1 MGLNRFMRA
10 MMVVFITAN
19 CITINPDIIF
29 AATDSE
35 DSSLNTDEWEEEKT
49 EEQPSE
55 VNTGPRYETAREV
68 SSRDIEELEKSN
80 KVKNTNKADLIAM
93 LKAKAEKGPNI
104 NNNNSEQSENVA
116 INEEA
121 SGSDRPAIQVERR
134 HPGLPS
140 DSAAEIKKRRKAIA
154 SSDSELESLT
164 YPDKPTKA
172 TKKKVA
178 KASVTDTS
186 ESDLDS
192 SMQSA
197 DESTPQPLKA
207 NQQPFFPKVF
217 KKIKDAG
224 KWVRDK
230 IDENPEVKKAIVDK
244 SAGLID
250 QLLTKK
256 KNEEVN
262 ASDFPPPPTDE
273 ELRLALPETPMLL
286 GFNAPATSEPS
297 SFEFPPPPTDEELRL
312 ALPET
317 PMLLGFNAPA
327 TSEPSSF
334 EFPPPPTD
342 EELRLALPETP
353 MLLGFNAPATSEPSS
368 FEFPPPPTEDELEI
382 MRETAPSLDSSFTSG
397 DLASLRSAINR
408 HSQNFSD
415 FPPMPTEEELN
426 GRGGIPTSEEFSS
439 LNSGDFTDDENSE
452 TTEEEIDRLADLR
465 DRGTGKHSR
474 NAGFLPLNPFTSSPV
489 PSLTPKV
496 PKISAPA
503 LITDIT
509 KKAPFKNPPQ
519 PLNVFNKKTT
529 TKTAPKKITPVN
541 TAPKLAAL
549 PITKAQETEL
559 GENKAPFIEKQA
571 ETNNRPIDMPSL
583 PVIQKEVTERN
594 KEEMKPQTEEKVVGE
609 SEPANNVNGK
619 KRSAGIEEGKL
630 IAKSAEDEK
639 AKEEPVNHTTLI
651 LAMLAIGVFSLGAV
665 IKIIQ
670 LRKNS

>member
-35 DSSLNTDEWEEEKT
+35 DSSLNTDEWEEEKM

-104 NNNNSEQSENVA
+104 NNNNSEQTENAA

-121 SGSDRPAIQVERR
+121 SGADRPAIQVERR

-164 YPDKPTKA
+164 YLYKPTKA
-172 TKKKVA
+172 NKKKVA
-178 KASVTDTS
+178 KELVADAS

-197 DESTPQPLKA
+197 DESSPQPLKA

-262 ASDFPPPPTDE
+262 ASDFPP
-273 ELRLALPETPMLL
+273 L
-286 GFNAPATSEPS
+286 
-297 SFEFPPPPTDEELRL
+297 PTDEELRL

-408 HSQNFSD
+408 HSENFSD
-415 FPPMPTEEELN
+415 FPPIPTEEELN
-426 GRGGIPTSEEFSS
+426 GRGGRPTSEEFSS

-452 TTEEEIDRLADLR
+452 TTEKEIDRLADLR
-465 DRGTGKHSR
+465 DRGIGKHSR

-489 PSLTPKV
+489 PSLSPKV
-496 PKISAPA
+496 SKISAPA
-503 LITDIT
+503 LINDIT

-529 TKTAPKKITPVN
+529 TKTASKKITPVN
-541 TAPKLAAL
+541 TSPKLAAL
-549 PITKAQETEL
+549 PITKAQETAL

-571 ETNNRPIDMPSL
+571 EPNNQPIDMPSL
-583 PVIQKEVTERN
+583 PVIQKEDTERN
-594 KEEMKPQTEEKVVGE
+594 KEEMKPQTEGKMVGE

-639 AKEEPVNHTTLI
+639 AKEEPANHTTLI
-651 LAMLAIGVFSLGAV
+651 LAMLAMGVFSLGAF

>member
-68 SSRDIEELEKSN
+68 SSRDIKELEKSN
-80 KVKNTNKADLIAM
+80 KVRNTNKADLIAM
-93 LKAKAEKGPNI
+93 LKEKAEKGPN
-104 NNNNSEQSENVA
+104 NNNNNGEQTGNVA

-121 SGSDRPAIQVERR
+121 SGVDRPTLQVERR

-164 YPDKPTKA
+164 YPDKPTKVN
-172 TKKKVA
+172 KKKVA
-178 KASVTDTS
+178 KESVADAS

-197 DESTPQPLKA
+197 DEPSPQPLKA

-256 KNEEVN
+256 KSEEVN

-334 EFPPPPTD
+334 EFPPPPT
-342 EELRLALPETP
+342 
-353 MLLGFNAPATSEPSS
+353 
-368 FEFPPPPTEDELEI
+368 EDELEI
-382 MRETAPSLDSSFTSG
+382 IRETASSLDSSFTRG
-397 DLASLRSAINR
+397 DLASLRNAINR

-415 FPPMPTEEELN
+415 FPPIPTEEELN
-426 GRGGIPTSEEFSS
+426 GRGGRPTSEEFSS

-474 NAGFLPLNPFTSSPV
+474 NAGFLPLNPFASSPV
-489 PSLTPKV
+489 PSLSPKV
-496 PKISAPA
+496 SKISAPA
-503 LITDIT
+503 LISDIT
-509 KKAPFKNPPQ
+509 KKTPFKNPSQ

-529 TKTAPKKITPVN
+529 TKTVTKKPTPVK
-541 TAPKLAAL
+541 TAPKLAEL
-549 PITKAQETEL
+549 PATKPQETVL
-559 GENKAPFIEKQA
+559 RENKTPFIEKQA
-571 ETNNRPIDMPSL
+571 ETNKQSINMPSL
-583 PVIQKEVTERN
+583 PVIQKEATESD
-594 KEEMKPQTEEKVVGE
+594 KEEMKPQTEEKMVEE
-609 SEPANNVNGK
+609 SESANNANGK
-619 KRSAGIEEGKL
+619 NRSAGIEEGKL

-639 AKEEPVNHTTLI
+639 AKEEPGNHTTLI
-651 LAMLAIGVFSLGAV
+651 LAMLAIGVFSLGAF

-670 LRKNS
+670 LRKNN

>member
-104 NNNNSEQSENVA
+104 NNNNSEQTENAA

-121 SGSDRPAIQVERR
+121 SGADRPAIQVERR

-164 YPDKPTKA
+164 YLDKPTKA
-172 TKKKVA
+172 NKKKVA

-244 SAGLID
+244 GAGLID

-262 ASDFPPPPTDE
+262 ASDFPAPPADE

-297 SFEFPPPPTDEELRL
+297 SFEFPAPPTD
-312 ALPET
+312 
-317 PMLLGFNAPA
+317 
-327 TSEPSSF
+327 
-334 EFPPPPTD
+334 D
-342 EELRLALPETP
+342 ELRLALPETP

-408 HSQNFSD
+408 HSENFSD
-415 FPPMPTEEELN
+415 FPPIPTEEELN
-426 GRGGIPTSEEFSS
+426 GRGGRPTSEEFSS

-489 PSLTPKV
+489 PSLSPKV
-496 PKISAPA
+496 SKKSAPA
-503 LITDIT
+503 LISDIT

-519 PLNVFNKKTT
+519 PLNVFNKKTA
-529 TKTAPKKITPVN
+529 TKTASKKITPVN
-541 TAPKLAAL
+541 TSPKLAAL
-549 PITKAQETEL
+549 PITKAQETAL

-571 ETNNRPIDMPSL
+571 EPNNQPIDMPSL

-594 KEEMKPQTEEKVVGE
+594 KEEMKPQTEEKMVGE

-639 AKEEPVNHTTLI
+639 AKEEPANHTTLI
-651 LAMLAIGVFSLGAV
+651 LAMLAMGVFSLGAF

>member
-297 SFEFPPPPTDEELRL
+297 SFEFPPPPT
-312 ALPET
+312 
-317 PMLLGFNAPA
+317 
-327 TSEPSSF
+327 
-334 EFPPPPTD
+334 
-342 EELRLALPETP
+342 
-353 MLLGFNAPATSEPSS
+353 
-368 FEFPPPPTEDELEI
+368 EDELEI

-489 PSLTPKV
+489 PSLSPKV
-496 PKISAPA
+496 SKISAPA
-503 LITDIT
+503 LITDVT

>member
-68 SSRDIEELEKSN
+68 SSRDIKELEKSN
-80 KVKNTNKADLIAM
+80 KVRNTNKADLIAM
-93 LKAKAEKGPNI
+93 LKEKAEKGPNI
-104 NNNNSEQSENVA
+104 NNNNSEQTENAA

-121 SGSDRPAIQVERR
+121 SGADRPAIQVERR

-164 YPDKPTKA
+164 YPDKPTKVN
-172 TKKKVA
+172 KKKVA
-178 KASVTDTS
+178 KESVVDAS

-207 NQQPFFPKVF
+207 NQKPFFPKVF

-262 ASDFPPPPTDE
+262 ASDFPP
-273 ELRLALPETPMLL
+273 L
-286 GFNAPATSEPS
+286 
-297 SFEFPPPPTDEELRL
+297 PTDEELRL

-382 MRETAPSLDSSFTSG
+382 IRETASSLDSSFTRG
-397 DLASLRSAINR
+397 DLASLRNAINR

-415 FPPMPTEEELN
+415 FPPIPTEEELN
-426 GRGGIPTSEEFSS
+426 GRGGRPTSEEFSS

-474 NAGFLPLNPFTSSPV
+474 NAGFLPLNPFISSPV

-503 LITDIT
+503 LISDIT
-509 KKAPFKNPPQ
+509 KKAPFKNPSQ

-529 TKTAPKKITPVN
+529 TKTVTKKPTPVK
-541 TAPKLAAL
+541 TAPKLAEL
-549 PITKAQETEL
+549 PATKPQETVL
-559 GENKAPFIEKQA
+559 RENKTPFIEKQA
-571 ETNNRPIDMPSL
+571 ETNKQSINMPSL
-583 PVIQKEVTERN
+583 PVIQKEATESD
-594 KEEMKPQTEEKVVGE
+594 KEEMKPQTEEKMVEE
-609 SEPANNVNGK
+609 SESANNANGK
-619 KRSAGIEEGKL
+619 NRSAGIEEGKL

-639 AKEEPVNHTTLI
+639 AKEEPGNHTTLI
-651 LAMLAIGVFSLGAV
+651 LAMLAIGVFSLGAF

-670 LRKNS
+670 LRKNN

>member
-104 NNNNSEQSENVA
+104 NNNNSEQTENAA
-116 INEEA
+116 ISEEA
-121 SGSDRPAIQVERR
+121 SGADRPAIQVERR

-164 YPDKPTKA
+164 YLDKPTKA
-172 TKKKVA
+172 NKKKVA

-244 SAGLID
+244 GAGLID

-262 ASDFPPPPTDE
+262 ASDFP
-273 ELRLALPETPMLL
+273 A
-286 GFNAPATSEPS
+286 
-297 SFEFPPPPTDEELRL
+297 
-312 ALPET
+312 
-317 PMLLGFNAPA
+317 
-327 TSEPSSF
+327 
-334 EFPPPPTD
+334 PPTD

-408 HSQNFSD
+408 HSENFSD
-415 FPPMPTEEELN
+415 FPPIPTEEELN
-426 GRGGIPTSEEFSS
+426 GRGGRPTSEEFSS

-489 PSLTPKV
+489 PSLSPKV
-496 PKISAPA
+496 SKISAPA
-503 LITDIT
+503 LISDIT
-509 KKAPFKNPPQ
+509 KKVPFENPPQ

-529 TKTAPKKITPVN
+529 TKTASKKITPVN
-541 TAPKLAAL
+541 TSPKLAAL
-549 PITKAQETEL
+549 PITKAQETAL
-559 GENKAPFIEKQA
+559 GENKAPFREKQA
-571 ETNNRPIDMPSL
+571 EPNNQPIDMPSL

-594 KEEMKPQTEEKVVGE
+594 KEEMKPPTEEKMVGE
-609 SEPANNVNGK
+609 SESANNVNGK

-639 AKEEPVNHTTLI
+639 AKEEPANHTTLI
-651 LAMLAIGVFSLGAV
+651 LAMLAMGVFSLGAF

>member
-68 SSRDIEELEKSN
+68 SSRDIKELEKSN
-80 KVKNTNKADLIAM
+80 KVRNTNKADLIAM
-93 LKAKAEKGPNI
+93 LKEKAEKGPN
-104 NNNNSEQSENVA
+104 NNNNNGEQTGNVA

-121 SGSDRPAIQVERR
+121 SGVDRPTLQVERR

-164 YPDKPTKA
+164 YPDKPTKVN
-172 TKKKVA
+172 KKKVA
-178 KASVTDTS
+178 KESVADAS

-197 DESTPQPLKA
+197 DESSPQPLKA

-256 KNEEVN
+256 KSEEVN

-334 EFPPPPTD
+334 EFPPPPT
-342 EELRLALPETP
+342 
-353 MLLGFNAPATSEPSS
+353 
-368 FEFPPPPTEDELEI
+368 EDELEI
-382 MRETAPSLDSSFTSG
+382 IRETASSLDSSFTRG
-397 DLASLRSAINR
+397 DLASLRNAINR

-415 FPPMPTEEELN
+415 FPPIPTEEELN
-426 GRGGIPTSEEFSS
+426 GGGDRPTSEGFSS
-439 LNSGDFTDDENSE
+439 MNSGDFTDDENIE

-474 NAGFLPLNPFTSSPV
+474 NAGFLPLNPFISSPV
-489 PSLTPKV
+489 PSLAPKV

-503 LITDIT
+503 LISDIT
-509 KKAPFKNPPQ
+509 KKAPFKNPSQ

-529 TKTAPKKITPVN
+529 TKTVTKKPTPVK
-541 TAPKLAAL
+541 TAPKLAEL
-549 PITKAQETEL
+549 PATKPQETVL
-559 GENKAPFIEKQA
+559 RENKTPFIEKQA
-571 ETNNRPIDMPSL
+571 ETNKQSINMPSL
-583 PVIQKEVTERN
+583 PVIQKEATESD
-594 KEEMKPQTEEKVVGE
+594 KEEMKPQTEEKMVEE
-609 SEPANNVNGK
+609 SESANNANGK
-619 KRSAGIEEGKL
+619 NRSAGIEEGKL

-639 AKEEPVNHTTLI
+639 AKEEPGNHTTLI
-651 LAMLAIGVFSLGAV
+651 LAMLAIGVFSLGAF

-670 LRKNS
+670 LRKNN

>member
-104 NNNNSEQSENVA
+104 NNNNSEQTENAA

-121 SGSDRPAIQVERR
+121 SGADRPAIQVERR

-164 YPDKPTKA
+164 YPDKPTKVN
-172 TKKKVA
+172 KKKVA
-178 KASVTDTS
+178 KESVADAS

-197 DESTPQPLKA
+197 DESSPQPLKA

-256 KNEEVN
+256 KSEEVN

-286 GFNAPATSEPS
+286 GFNAPT
-297 SFEFPPPPTDEELRL
+297 
-312 ALPET
+312 
-317 PMLLGFNAPA
+317 

-408 HSQNFSD
+408 HSENFSD
-415 FPPMPTEEELN
+415 FPPIPTEEELN
-426 GRGGIPTSEEFSS
+426 GRGGRPTSEEFSS

-474 NAGFLPLNPFTSSPV
+474 NAGFLPLNPFISSPV
-489 PSLTPKV
+489 HSLTPKV

-503 LITDIT
+503 LISDIT
-509 KKAPFKNPPQ
+509 KKTPFKNPSQ

-529 TKTAPKKITPVN
+529 TKTVTKKPTPVK
-541 TAPKLAAL
+541 TAPKLAEL
-549 PITKAQETEL
+549 PATKPQETVL
-559 GENKAPFIEKQA
+559 RENKTPFIEKQA
-571 ETNNRPIDMPSL
+571 ETNKQSINMPSL
-583 PVIQKEVTERN
+583 PVIQKEATESD
-594 KEEMKPQTEEKVVGE
+594 KEEMKPQTEEKMVEE
-609 SEPANNVNGK
+609 SESANNANGK
-619 KRSAGIEEGKL
+619 NRSAGIEEGKL

-639 AKEEPVNHTTLI
+639 AKEEPGNHTTLI
-651 LAMLAIGVFSLGAV
+651 LAMLAIGVFSLGAF

-670 LRKNS
+670 LRKNN

>member
-104 NNNNSEQSENVA
+104 NNNNSEQTENAA

-121 SGSDRPAIQVERR
+121 SGADRPAKQVERR
-134 HPGLPS
+134 HPGLSS

-172 TKKKVA
+172 NKRKVA
-178 KASVTDTS
+178 KESVVDAS

-207 NQQPFFPKVF
+207 NQKPFFPKVF
-217 KKIKDAG
+217 KKIKEAG

-256 KNEEVN
+256 KSEEVN

-286 GFNAPATSEPS
+286 GFNAP
-297 SFEFPPPPTDEELRL
+297 
-312 ALPET
+312 T
-317 PMLLGFNAPA
+317 P
-327 TSEPSSF
+327 
-334 EFPPPPTD
+334 
-342 EELRLALPETP
+342 
-353 MLLGFNAPATSEPSS
+353 SEPSS

-382 MRETAPSLDSSFTSG
+382 IRETASSLDSSFTRG
-397 DLASLRSAINR
+397 DLASLRNAINR

-415 FPPMPTEEELN
+415 FPPIPTEEELN
-426 GRGGIPTSEEFSS
+426 GGGDRPTSEGFSS
-439 LNSGDFTDDENSE
+439 MNSGDFTDDENSE

-474 NAGFLPLNPFTSSPV
+474 NAGFLPLNPFISSPV

-503 LITDIT
+503 LISDIT
-509 KKAPFKNPPQ
+509 KKAPFKNPLQ

-529 TKTAPKKITPVN
+529 TKTVTKKPTPVK
-541 TAPKLAAL
+541 TAPKLAEL
-549 PITKAQETEL
+549 PATKPQETVL
-559 GENKAPFIEKQA
+559 RENKTPFIEKQA
-571 ETNNRPIDMPSL
+571 ETNKQSINMPSL
-583 PVIQKEVTERN
+583 PVIQKEATESD
-594 KEEMKPQTEEKVVGE
+594 KEEMKPQTEEKMVEE
-609 SEPANNVNGK
+609 SESANNANGK
-619 KRSAGIEEGKL
+619 NRSAGIEEGKL

-639 AKEEPVNHTTLI
+639 AKEEPGNHTTLI
-651 LAMLAIGVFSLGAV
+651 LAMLAIGVFSLGV
-665 IKIIQ
+665 FIKIIQ
-670 LRKNS
+670 LRKNN

>member
-104 NNNNSEQSENVA
+104 NNNNSEQSDNVA

-197 DESTPQPLKA
+197 DESTPQLLKA

-297 SFEFPPPPTDEELRL
+297 SFEFPPPPT
-312 ALPET
+312 
-317 PMLLGFNAPA
+317 
-327 TSEPSSF
+327 
-334 EFPPPPTD
+334 
-342 EELRLALPETP
+342 
-353 MLLGFNAPATSEPSS
+353 
-368 FEFPPPPTEDELEI
+368 EDELEI

-415 FPPMPTEEELN
+415 FPLMPTEEELN

-489 PSLTPKV
+489 PSLSPKV
-496 PKISAPA
+496 SKISAPA

-549 PITKAQETEL
+549 PITKAQETAL

>member
-1 MGLNRFMRA
+1 MRA

-68 SSRDIEELEKSN
+68 SSRDIKELEKSN
-80 KVKNTNKADLIAM
+80 KVRNTNKADLIAM
-93 LKAKAEKGPNI
+93 LKEKAEKGPN
-104 NNNNSEQSENVA
+104 NNNNNGEQTGNVA

-121 SGSDRPAIQVERR
+121 SGVDRPALQVERR
-134 HPGLPS
+134 HPGLSS

-172 TKKKVA
+172 NKKKVA
-178 KASVTDTS
+178 KESVVDAS

-207 NQQPFFPKVF
+207 NQKPFFPKVF

-256 KNEEVN
+256 KSEEVN

-286 GFNAPATSEPS
+286 GFNAPT
-297 SFEFPPPPTDEELRL
+297 
-312 ALPET
+312 
-317 PMLLGFNAPA
+317 

-368 FEFPPPPTEDELEI
+368 FEFPPPPTEGELEI

-408 HSQNFSD
+408 HSENFSD
-415 FPPMPTEEELN
+415 FPPIPTEEELN
-426 GRGGIPTSEEFSS
+426 GRGGRPTSEGFSS
-439 LNSGDFTDDENSE
+439 MNSGDFTDDENSE

-474 NAGFLPLNPFTSSPV
+474 NAGFLPLNPFISSPV

-503 LITDIT
+503 LISDIT
-509 KKAPFKNPPQ
+509 KKAPFKNPSQ

-529 TKTAPKKITPVN
+529 TKTVTKKPTPVK
-541 TAPKLAAL
+541 TAPKLAEL
-549 PITKAQETEL
+549 PATKPQETVL
-559 GENKAPFIEKQA
+559 RENKTPFIEKQA
-571 ETNNRPIDMPSL
+571 ETNKQSINMPSL
-583 PVIQKEVTERN
+583 PVIQKEATESD
-594 KEEMKPQTEEKVVGE
+594 KEEMKPQTEEKMVEE
-609 SEPANNVNGK
+609 SESANNANGK
-619 KRSAGIEEGKL
+619 NRSAGIEEGKL

-639 AKEEPVNHTTLI
+639 AKEEPGNHTTLI
-651 LAMLAIGVFSLGAV
+651 LAMLAIGVFSLGAF

-670 LRKNS
+670 LRKNN

>member
-35 DSSLNTDEWEEEKT
+35 DSSLNTDEWEEEKM

-104 NNNNSEQSENVA
+104 NNNNSEQTENAA

-121 SGSDRPAIQVERR
+121 SGADRPAIQVERR

-164 YPDKPTKA
+164 YLDKPTKA
-172 TKKKVA
+172 NKKKVA
-178 KASVTDTS
+178 KELVADAS

-197 DESTPQPLKA
+197 DESSPQPLKA

-262 ASDFPPPPTDE
+262 ASDFPPLPTDE

-327 TSEPSSF
+327 TP
-334 EFPPPPTD
+334 
-342 EELRLALPETP
+342 
-353 MLLGFNAPATSEPSS
+353 EPSS

-382 MRETAPSLDSSFTSG
+382 MRGTAPSLDSSFTSG

-408 HSQNFSD
+408 HSENFSD
-415 FPPMPTEEELN
+415 FPPIPTEEELN
-426 GRGGIPTSEEFSS
+426 GRGGRPTSEEFSS

-489 PSLTPKV
+489 PSLSPKV
-496 PKISAPA
+496 SKISAPA
-503 LITDIT
+503 LISDIT

-529 TKTAPKKITPVN
+529 TKTASKKITPVN
-541 TAPKLAAL
+541 TSPKLAAL
-549 PITKAQETEL
+549 PIMKAQETAL

-571 ETNNRPIDMPSL
+571 EPNNQPIDMPSL

-594 KEEMKPQTEEKVVGE
+594 KEEMKPQTEEKMVGE

-639 AKEEPVNHTTLI
+639 AKEEPANHTTLI
-651 LAMLAIGVFSLGAV
+651 LAMLAMGVFSLGAF

>member
-1 MGLNRFMRA
+1 MRA

-297 SFEFPPPPTDEELRL
+297 SFEFPPPPT
-312 ALPET
+312 
-317 PMLLGFNAPA
+317 
-327 TSEPSSF
+327 
-334 EFPPPPTD
+334 
-342 EELRLALPETP
+342 
-353 MLLGFNAPATSEPSS
+353 
-368 FEFPPPPTEDELEI
+368 EDELEI

-415 FPPMPTEEELN
+415 FLPMPTEEELN

>member
-1 MGLNRFMRA
+1 MRA

-29 AATDSE
+29 AMTDSE

-93 LKAKAEKGPNI
+93 LQAKAEKGPNI
-104 NNNNSEQSENVA
+104 NNNNSEQTENAA

-121 SGSDRPAIQVERR
+121 SGADRPAIQVERR

-172 TKKKVA
+172 NKKKVA
-178 KASVTDTS
+178 KESVADAS

-197 DESTPQPLKA
+197 DESSPQPLKA

-262 ASDFPPPPTDE
+262 ASDFPPPPTD
-273 ELRLALPETPMLL
+273 
-286 GFNAPATSEPS
+286 G
-297 SFEFPPPPTDEELRL
+297 
-312 ALPET
+312 
-317 PMLLGFNAPA
+317 
-327 TSEPSSF
+327 
-334 EFPPPPTD
+334 
-342 EELRLALPETP
+342 ELRLALPETP

-408 HSQNFSD
+408 HSENFSD
-415 FPPMPTEEELN
+415 FPPIPTEEELN
-426 GRGGIPTSEEFSS
+426 GRGGRPTSEEFSS

-489 PSLTPKV
+489 PSLSPRVSK
-496 PKISAPA
+496 KSAPA
-503 LITDIT
+503 LISDTT

-529 TKTAPKKITPVN
+529 TKTAPQKITPVN

-549 PITKAQETEL
+549 PITKAQETAL

-571 ETNNRPIDMPSL
+571 ETNNRPIDMPDL

-594 KEEMKPQTEEKVVGE
+594 KEEMKPQTEGKMVGE
-609 SEPANNVNGK
+609 SEPANNVNEK

-639 AKEEPVNHTTLI
+639 AKEEPANHTTLI
-651 LAMLAIGVFSLGAV
+651 LAMLAMGVFSLGAF

>member
-68 SSRDIEELEKSN
+68 SSRDIKELEKSN
-80 KVKNTNKADLIAM
+80 KVRNTNKADLIAM
-93 LKAKAEKGPNI
+93 LKEKAEKGPNI
-104 NNNNSEQSENVA
+104 NNNNSEQTENAA

-121 SGSDRPAIQVERR
+121 SGADRPAIQVERR

-164 YPDKPTKA
+164 YPDKPTKVN
-172 TKKKVA
+172 KKKVA
-178 KASVTDTS
+178 KESVADAS

-207 NQQPFFPKVF
+207 NQKPFFPKVF

-256 KNEEVN
+256 KSEEVN
-262 ASDFPPPPTDE
+262 ASD
-273 ELRLALPETPMLL
+273 
-286 GFNAPATSEPS
+286 
-297 SFEFPPPPTDEELRL
+297 
-312 ALPET
+312 
-317 PMLLGFNAPA
+317 
-327 TSEPSSF
+327 
-334 EFPPPPTD
+334 FPPPPTD

-408 HSQNFSD
+408 HSENFSD
-415 FPPMPTEEELN
+415 FPPIPTEEELN
-426 GRGGIPTSEEFSS
+426 GRGGRPTSEEFSS

-474 NAGFLPLNPFTSSPV
+474 NAGFLPLNPFASSPV
-489 PSLTPKV
+489 PSLSPKV
-496 PKISAPA
+496 SKISAPA
-503 LITDIT
+503 LISDIT
-509 KKAPFKNPPQ
+509 KKTPFKNPSQ

-529 TKTAPKKITPVN
+529 TKTVTKKPTPVK
-541 TAPKLAAL
+541 TAPKLAEL
-549 PITKAQETEL
+549 PATKPQETVL
-559 GENKAPFIEKQA
+559 RENKTPFIEKQA
-571 ETNNRPIDMPSL
+571 ETNKQSINMPSL
-583 PVIQKEVTERN
+583 PVIQKEATESD
-594 KEEMKPQTEEKVVGE
+594 KEEMKPQTEEKMVEE
-609 SEPANNVNGK
+609 SESANNANGK
-619 KRSAGIEEGKL
+619 NRSAGIEEGKL

-639 AKEEPVNHTTLI
+639 AKEEPGNHTTLI
-651 LAMLAIGVFSLGAV
+651 LAMLAIGVFSLGAF

-670 LRKNS
+670 LRKNN

>member
-1 MGLNRFMRA
+1 MRA

-29 AATDSE
+29 ATTDNE

-104 NNNNSEQSENVA
+104 NNNNSEQTENAA

-121 SGSDRPAIQVERR
+121 SGADRPAIQVERR
-134 HPGLPS
+134 HPGLSS

-164 YPDKPTKA
+164 YLDKPTKA
-172 TKKKVA
+172 NKKKVA
-178 KASVTDTS
+178 KESVADASG
-186 ESDLDS
+186 SDLDS

-197 DESTPQPLKA
+197 DESSPQPLKA

-244 SAGLID
+244 GAGLID

-262 ASDFPPPPTDE
+262 ASDFP
-273 ELRLALPETPMLL
+273 A
-286 GFNAPATSEPS
+286 
-297 SFEFPPPPTDEELRL
+297 
-312 ALPET
+312 
-317 PMLLGFNAPA
+317 
-327 TSEPSSF
+327 
-334 EFPPPPTD
+334 PPTD

-408 HSQNFSD
+408 HSENFSD
-415 FPPMPTEEELN
+415 FPPIPTEEELN
-426 GRGGIPTSEEFSS
+426 GRGGRPTSEEFSS

-489 PSLTPKV
+489 PSLSPKV
-496 PKISAPA
+496 SKKSAPA
-503 LITDIT
+503 LISDIT

-519 PLNVFNKKTT
+519 PLNVFNKKTA
-529 TKTAPKKITPVN
+529 TKTASKKITPVN
-541 TAPKLAAL
+541 TSPKLAAL
-549 PITKAQETEL
+549 PITKAQETAL
-559 GENKAPFIEKQA
+559 GENKAPFREKQA
-571 ETNNRPIDMPSL
+571 EPNNQPIDMPSL

-594 KEEMKPQTEEKVVGE
+594 KEEMKPQTEEKMVGE

-639 AKEEPVNHTTLI
+639 AKEEPANHTTLI
-651 LAMLAIGVFSLGAV
+651 LAMLAMGVFSLGAF

>member
-104 NNNNSEQSENVA
+104 NNNNSEQTENVA

-121 SGSDRPAIQVERR
+121 SGADRPAIQVERR

-164 YPDKPTKA
+164 YLDKPTKA
-172 TKKKVA
+172 NKKKVA
-178 KASVTDTS
+178 KESVADAS

-197 DESTPQPLKA
+197 DESSPQPLKA

-224 KWVRDK
+224 RWVRDK

-286 GFNAPATSEPS
+286 GFNAPATSGPS

-327 TSEPSSF
+327 TS
-334 EFPPPPTD
+334 
-342 EELRLALPETP
+342 
-353 MLLGFNAPATSEPSS
+353 GPSS

-408 HSQNFSD
+408 HSENFSD
-415 FPPMPTEEELN
+415 FPPIPTEEELN
-426 GRGGIPTSEEFSS
+426 GRGGRSTSEEFSS

-489 PSLTPKV
+489 PSLSPKIS
-496 PKISAPA
+496 KISAPA
-503 LITDIT
+503 LISDIT

-529 TKTAPKKITPVN
+529 TKTASKKITPVN
-541 TAPKLAAL
+541 TSPKLAAL
-549 PITKAQETEL
+549 PITKAQETAL
-559 GENKAPFIEKQA
+559 GENKAPFREKRA
-571 ETNNRPIDMPSL
+571 EPNNQPIDMPSL
-583 PVIQKEVTERN
+583 PVIQKEVTEKN
-594 KEEMKPQTEEKVVGE
+594 KEEMKPQTEEKMVGE

-639 AKEEPVNHTTLI
+639 AKEEPANHTTLI
-651 LAMLAIGVFSLGAV
+651 LAMLAMGVFSLGAF

>member
-68 SSRDIEELEKSN
+68 SSRDIKELEKSN
-80 KVKNTNKADLIAM
+80 KVRNTNKADLIAM
-93 LKAKAEKGPNI
+93 LKEKAEKGPN
-104 NNNNSEQSENVA
+104 NNNNNGEQTGNVA

-121 SGSDRPAIQVERR
+121 SGVDRPTLQVERR

-140 DSAAEIKKRRKAIA
+140 DSAAEIKKRRKVIA

-164 YPDKPTKA
+164 YLDKPTKA
-172 TKKKVA
+172 NKKKVA
-178 KASVTDTS
+178 KESVADAS

-197 DESTPQPLKA
+197 DESSPQPLKA

-256 KNEEVN
+256 KSEEVN

-286 GFNAPATSEPS
+286 GFNAPT
-297 SFEFPPPPTDEELRL
+297 
-312 ALPET
+312 
-317 PMLLGFNAPA
+317 

-408 HSQNFSD
+408 HSENFSD
-415 FPPMPTEEELN
+415 FPPIPTEEELN
-426 GRGGIPTSEEFSS
+426 GRGGRPTSEEFSS

-489 PSLTPKV
+489 PSLSPKV
-496 PKISAPA
+496 SKISAPA
-503 LITDIT
+503 LISDIT
-509 KKAPFKNPPQ
+509 KKAPFKNPSQ

-529 TKTAPKKITPVN
+529 TKTVTKKPTPVK
-541 TAPKLAAL
+541 TAPKLAEL
-549 PITKAQETEL
+549 PATKPQETVL
-559 GENKAPFIEKQA
+559 RENKTPFIEKQA
-571 ETNNRPIDMPSL
+571 ETNKQSINMPSL
-583 PVIQKEVTERN
+583 PVIQKEATESD
-594 KEEMKPQTEEKVVGE
+594 KEEMKPQTEEKMVEE
-609 SEPANNVNGK
+609 SESANNANGK
-619 KRSAGIEEGKL
+619 NRSAGIEEGKL

-639 AKEEPVNHTTLI
+639 AKEEPGNHTTLI
-651 LAMLAIGVFSLGAV
+651 LAMLAIGVFSLGAF

-670 LRKNS
+670 LRKNN

>member
-1 MGLNRFMRA
+1 MRA

-29 AATDSE
+29 AMTDSE

-93 LKAKAEKGPNI
+93 LQAKAEKGPNI
-104 NNNNSEQSENVA
+104 NNNNSEQTENAA

-121 SGSDRPAIQVERR
+121 SGADRPAIQVERR

-164 YPDKPTKA
+164 YLDKPTKA
-172 TKKKVA
+172 NKKKVA
-178 KASVTDTS
+178 KEPVADAS

-197 DESTPQPLKA
+197 DESSPQPLKA

-256 KNEEVN
+256 KKEEVN

-286 GFNAPATSEPS
+286 GFNAPATSE
-297 SFEFPPPPTDEELRL
+297 L
-312 ALPET
+312 
-317 PMLLGFNAPA
+317 
-327 TSEPSSF
+327 
-334 EFPPPPTD
+334 
-342 EELRLALPETP
+342 
-353 MLLGFNAPATSEPSS
+353 SS

-408 HSQNFSD
+408 HSENFSD
-415 FPPMPTEEELN
+415 FPPIPTEEELN
-426 GRGGIPTSEEFSS
+426 GRGGRPTSEEFSS

-489 PSLTPKV
+489 PSLSPKV
-496 PKISAPA
+496 SKKSAPA
-503 LITDIT
+503 LISDTT

-529 TKTAPKKITPVN
+529 TKTAPQKITPVN

-549 PITKAQETEL
+549 PITKAQETAL

-571 ETNNRPIDMPSL
+571 ETNNRPIDMPNL

-594 KEEMKPQTEEKVVGE
+594 KEEMKPQTEGKMVGE

-619 KRSAGIEEGKL
+619 KRSAGIKEGKL

-639 AKEEPVNHTTLI
+639 AKEEPANHTTLI
-651 LAMLAIGVFSLGAV
+651 LAMLAMGVFSLGAF

>member
-68 SSRDIEELEKSN
+68 SSRDIKELEKSN
-80 KVKNTNKADLIAM
+80 KVRNTNKADLIAM
-93 LKAKAEKGPNI
+93 LKEKAEKGPN
-104 NNNNSEQSENVA
+104 NNNNNGEQTGNVA

-121 SGSDRPAIQVERR
+121 SGVDRPTLQVERR

-164 YPDKPTKA
+164 YLDKPTKA
-172 TKKKVA
+172 NKKKVA
-178 KASVTDTS
+178 KESVADAS

-197 DESTPQPLKA
+197 DESSPQPLKA

-262 ASDFPPPPTDE
+262 ASDFPPLPTDE

-286 GFNAPATSEPS
+286 GFNAPT
-297 SFEFPPPPTDEELRL
+297 
-312 ALPET
+312 
-317 PMLLGFNAPA
+317 

-408 HSQNFSD
+408 HSENFSD
-415 FPPMPTEEELN
+415 FPPIPTEEELN
-426 GRGGIPTSEEFSS
+426 GRGGRPTSEEFSS

-474 NAGFLPLNPFTSSPV
+474 NAGFLPLNPFISSPV

-503 LITDIT
+503 LISDIT
-509 KKAPFKNPPQ
+509 KKTPFKNPSQ

-529 TKTAPKKITPVN
+529 TKTVTKKPTPVK
-541 TAPKLAAL
+541 TAPKLAEL
-549 PITKAQETEL
+549 PATKPQETVL
-559 GENKAPFIEKQA
+559 RENKTPFIEKQA
-571 ETNNRPIDMPSL
+571 ETNKQSINMPSL
-583 PVIQKEVTERN
+583 PVIQKEATESD
-594 KEEMKPQTEEKVVGE
+594 KEEMKPQTEEKMVEE
-609 SEPANNVNGK
+609 SESANNANGK
-619 KRSAGIEEGKL
+619 NRSAGIEEGKL

-639 AKEEPVNHTTLI
+639 AKEEPGNHTTLI
-651 LAMLAIGVFSLGAV
+651 LAMLAIGVFSLGAF

-670 LRKNS
+670 LRKNN

>member
-68 SSRDIEELEKSN
+68 SSRDIKELEKSN
-80 KVKNTNKADLIAM
+80 KVRNTNKADLIAM
-93 LKAKAEKGPNI
+93 LKEKAEKGPN
-104 NNNNSEQSENVA
+104 NNNNNGEQTGNVA

-121 SGSDRPAIQVERR
+121 SGVDRPTLQVERR
-134 HPGLPS
+134 HPGLSS

-172 TKKKVA
+172 NKRKVA
-178 KASVTDTS
+178 KESVVDAS

-207 NQQPFFPKVF
+207 NQKPFFPKVF

-256 KNEEVN
+256 KSEEVN
-262 ASDFPPPPTDE
+262 ASD
-273 ELRLALPETPMLL
+273 
-286 GFNAPATSEPS
+286 
-297 SFEFPPPPTDEELRL
+297 
-312 ALPET
+312 
-317 PMLLGFNAPA
+317 
-327 TSEPSSF
+327 
-334 EFPPPPTD
+334 FPPPPTD

-408 HSQNFSD
+408 HSENFSD
-415 FPPMPTEEELN
+415 FPPIPTEEELN
-426 GRGGIPTSEEFSS
+426 GRGGRPTSEEFSS

-489 PSLTPKV
+489 PSLSPKV
-496 PKISAPA
+496 SKISAPA
-503 LITDIT
+503 LISDIT
-509 KKAPFKNPPQ
+509 KKTPFKNPSQ

-529 TKTAPKKITPVN
+529 TKTVTKKPTPVK
-541 TAPKLAAL
+541 TAPKPAEL
-549 PITKAQETEL
+549 PATKPQETVL
-559 GENKAPFIEKQA
+559 RENKTPFIEKQA
-571 ETNNRPIDMPSL
+571 ETNKQSINMPSL
-583 PVIQKEVTERN
+583 PVIQKEATESD
-594 KEEMKPQTEEKVVGE
+594 KEEMKPQTEEKMVEE
-609 SEPANNVNGK
+609 SESANNANGK
-619 KRSAGIEEGKL
+619 NRSAGIEEGKL

-639 AKEEPVNHTTLI
+639 AKEEPGNHTTLI
-651 LAMLAIGVFSLGAV
+651 LAMLAIGVFSLGAF

-670 LRKNS
+670 LRKNN

>member
-334 EFPPPPTD
+334 EFPPPPT
-342 EELRLALPETP
+342 
-353 MLLGFNAPATSEPSS
+353 
-368 FEFPPPPTEDELEI
+368 EDELEI

-415 FPPMPTEEELN
+415 FPPIPTEEELN

-489 PSLTPKV
+489 PSLTPKG

-549 PITKAQETEL
+549 PITKAQETAL

>member
-104 NNNNSEQSENVA
+104 NNNNSEQTENVA

-121 SGSDRPAIQVERR
+121 SGADRPAIQVERR

-164 YPDKPTKA
+164 YLDKPTKA
-172 TKKKVA
+172 NKKKVA
-178 KASVTDTS
+178 KELVADAS

-197 DESTPQPLKA
+197 DESSPQPLKA

-256 KNEEVN
+256 KKEEVN
-262 ASDFPPPPTDE
+262 ASD
-273 ELRLALPETPMLL
+273 
-286 GFNAPATSEPS
+286 
-297 SFEFPPPPTDEELRL
+297 FPPPPTDEELRL

-408 HSQNFSD
+408 HSENFSD
-415 FPPMPTEEELN
+415 FPPIPTEEELN
-426 GRGGIPTSEEFSS
+426 GRGGRPTSEEFSS

-489 PSLTPKV
+489 PSLSPKV
-496 PKISAPA
+496 SKKSAPA
-503 LITDIT
+503 LISDIT

-519 PLNVFNKKTT
+519 PLNVFNKKTA
-529 TKTAPKKITPVN
+529 TKTASKKITPVN

-549 PITKAQETEL
+549 PITKAQETAL

-571 ETNNRPIDMPSL
+571 EPNNQPIDMPSL
-583 PVIQKEVTERN
+583 PVIQKEDTERN
-594 KEEMKPQTEEKVVGE
+594 KEEMKPQTEGKMVGE

-639 AKEEPVNHTTLI
+639 AKEEPANHTTLI
-651 LAMLAIGVFSLGAV
+651 LAMLAMGVFSLGAF

>member
-68 SSRDIEELEKSN
+68 SSRDIKELEKSN
-80 KVKNTNKADLIAM
+80 KVRNTNKADLIAM
-93 LKAKAEKGPNI
+93 LKEKAEKGPNI
-104 NNNNSEQSENVA
+104 NNNNSEQTENAA

-121 SGSDRPAIQVERR
+121 SGADRPAIQVERR

-164 YPDKPTKA
+164 YPDKPTKVN
-172 TKKKVA
+172 KKKVA
-178 KASVTDTS
+178 KESVADAS

-197 DESTPQPLKA
+197 DESSPQPLKA

-244 SAGLID
+244 GAGLID

-256 KNEEVN
+256 KSEEVN

-334 EFPPPPTD
+334 EFPPPPT
-342 EELRLALPETP
+342 
-353 MLLGFNAPATSEPSS
+353 
-368 FEFPPPPTEDELEI
+368 EDELEI
-382 MRETAPSLDSSFTSG
+382 IRETASSLDSSFTRG
-397 DLASLRSAINR
+397 DLASLRNAINR

-415 FPPMPTEEELN
+415 FPPIPTEEELN
-426 GRGGIPTSEEFSS
+426 GRGGRPTSEEFSS

-474 NAGFLPLNPFTSSPV
+474 NAGFLPLNPFASSPV
-489 PSLTPKV
+489 PSLSPKV
-496 PKISAPA
+496 SKISAPA
-503 LITDIT
+503 LISDIT
-509 KKAPFKNPPQ
+509 KKTPFKNPSQ

-529 TKTAPKKITPVN
+529 TKTVTKKPTPVK
-541 TAPKLAAL
+541 TAPKLAEL
-549 PITKAQETEL
+549 PATKPQETVL
-559 GENKAPFIEKQA
+559 RENKTPFIEKQA
-571 ETNNRPIDMPSL
+571 ETNKQSINMPSL
-583 PVIQKEVTERN
+583 PVIQKEATESD
-594 KEEMKPQTEEKVVGE
+594 KEEMKPQTEEKMVEE
-609 SEPANNVNGK
+609 SESANNANGK
-619 KRSAGIEEGKL
+619 NRSAGIEEGKL

-639 AKEEPVNHTTLI
+639 AKEEPGNHTTLI
-651 LAMLAIGVFSLGAV
+651 LAMLAIGVFSLGAF

-670 LRKNS
+670 LRKNN

>member
-49 EEQPSE
+49 EEQTSE

-104 NNNNSEQSENVA
+104 NNNNSEQTENAA

-121 SGSDRPAIQVERR
+121 SGADRPAVQVERR

-164 YPDKPTKA
+164 YLDKPTKA
-172 TKKKVA
+172 NKKKVA
-178 KASVTDTS
+178 KESVADAS

-197 DESTPQPLKA
+197 DESSPQPLKA

-297 SFEFPPPPTDEELRL
+297 SFEFPPPPT
-312 ALPET
+312 
-317 PMLLGFNAPA
+317 
-327 TSEPSSF
+327 
-334 EFPPPPTD
+334 
-342 EELRLALPETP
+342 
-353 MLLGFNAPATSEPSS
+353 
-368 FEFPPPPTEDELEI
+368 EDELEI
-382 MRETAPSLDSSFTSG
+382 MRETAHSLDSSFTSG

-408 HSQNFSD
+408 HSENFSD
-415 FPPMPTEEELN
+415 FPPIPTEEELN
-426 GRGGIPTSEEFSS
+426 GRGGRPTSEEFSS

-474 NAGFLPLNPFTSSPV
+474 NAGFLPLNPFTSSLV
-489 PSLTPKV
+489 PSLSPKV
-496 PKISAPA
+496 SKISAPA
-503 LITDIT
+503 LISDIT

-519 PLNVFNKKTT
+519 PLNVFNKKTA
-529 TKTAPKKITPVN
+529 TKTASKKINLVN
-541 TAPKLAAL
+541 TSPKLAAL
-549 PITKAQETEL
+549 PITKTQETAL
-559 GENKAPFIEKQA
+559 GENKAPFREKQA
-571 ETNNRPIDMPSL
+571 EPNNQPIDMPSL

-594 KEEMKPQTEEKVVGE
+594 KEEMKPQTEEKMVGE

-639 AKEEPVNHTTLI
+639 AKEESANHTTLI
-651 LAMLAIGVFSLGAV
+651 LAMLAMGVFSLGAF

>member
-68 SSRDIEELEKSN
+68 SSRDIKELEKSN
-80 KVKNTNKADLIAM
+80 KVRNTNKADLIAM

-104 NNNNSEQSENVA
+104 NNNNSEQTENAA

-121 SGSDRPAIQVERR
+121 SGADRPAIQVERR

-164 YPDKPTKA
+164 YPDKPTKVN
-172 TKKKVA
+172 KKKVA
-178 KASVTDTS
+178 KESVADAS

-197 DESTPQPLKA
+197 DESSPQPLKA

-256 KNEEVN
+256 KSEEVN

-286 GFNAPATSEPS
+286 GFNAPT
-297 SFEFPPPPTDEELRL
+297 
-312 ALPET
+312 
-317 PMLLGFNAPA
+317 

-408 HSQNFSD
+408 HSENFSD
-415 FPPMPTEEELN
+415 FPPIPTEEELN
-426 GRGGIPTSEEFSS
+426 GRGGRPTSEEFSS

-489 PSLTPKV
+489 PSLSPKV
-496 PKISAPA
+496 SKISAPA
-503 LITDIT
+503 LISDIT
-509 KKAPFKNPPQ
+509 KKTPFKNPSQ

-529 TKTAPKKITPVN
+529 TKTVTKKPTPVK
-541 TAPKLAAL
+541 TAPKLAEL
-549 PITKAQETEL
+549 PATKPQETVL
-559 GENKAPFIEKQA
+559 RENKTPFIEKQA
-571 ETNNRPIDMPSL
+571 ETNKQSINMPSL
-583 PVIQKEVTERN
+583 PVIQKEATESD
-594 KEEMKPQTEEKVVGE
+594 KEEMKPQTEEKMVEE
-609 SEPANNVNGK
+609 SESANNANGK
-619 KRSAGIEEGKL
+619 NRSAGIEEGKL
-630 IAKSAEDEK
+630 ITKSAEDEK
-639 AKEEPVNHTTLI
+639 AKEEPGNHTTLI
-651 LAMLAIGVFSLGAV
+651 LAMLAIGVFSLGAF

-670 LRKNS
+670 LRKNN

>member
-1 MGLNRFMRA
+1 MRA

-297 SFEFPPPPTDEELRL
+297 SFEFPPPPT
-312 ALPET
+312 
-317 PMLLGFNAPA
+317 
-327 TSEPSSF
+327 
-334 EFPPPPTD
+334 
-342 EELRLALPETP
+342 
-353 MLLGFNAPATSEPSS
+353 
-368 FEFPPPPTEDELEI
+368 EDELEI

-489 PSLTPKV
+489 PSLSPKV
-496 PKISAPA
+496 SKISAPA

-549 PITKAQETEL
+549 PITKAQETAL

-594 KEEMKPQTEEKVVGE
+594 KEEMKSQTEEKVVGE

-665 IKIIQ
+665 IQIIQ

>member
-29 AATDSE
+29 AMTDSE

-93 LKAKAEKGPNI
+93 LQAKAEKGPNI
-104 NNNNSEQSENVA
+104 NNNNSEQTENVA
-116 INEEA
+116 VNEEV
-121 SGSDRPAIQVERR
+121 SGAERPAIQVERR

-164 YPDKPTKA
+164 YLDKPTKA
-172 TKKKVA
+172 NKKKVA
-178 KASVTDTS
+178 KESVADAS

-197 DESTPQPLKA
+197 DESSPQPLKA

-250 QLLTKK
+250 QILTKK
-256 KNEEVN
+256 KKEEVN

-286 GFNAPATSEPS
+286 GFNAPDTSEPS
-297 SFEFPPPPTDEELRL
+297 SFEFPPPPTDGELRL

-317 PMLLGFNAPA
+317 PMLLGFNAPV
-327 TSEPSSF
+327 
-334 EFPPPPTD
+334 
-342 EELRLALPETP
+342 
-353 MLLGFNAPATSEPSS
+353 TSEPSS
-368 FEFPPPPTEDELEI
+368 FEFPPPPTEDELGI
-382 MRETAPSLDSSFTSG
+382 MRGTAPSLDSSFTSG

-408 HSQNFSD
+408 HSENFSD
-415 FPPMPTEEELN
+415 FPPIPTEEELN
-426 GRGGIPTSEEFSS
+426 GRGGRPTSEEFSS

-489 PSLTPKV
+489 PSLSPKV
-496 PKISAPA
+496 SKKSAPA
-503 LITDIT
+503 LISDTT

-529 TKTAPKKITPVN
+529 TKTAPQKITPVN

-549 PITKAQETEL
+549 PITKAQETAL

-571 ETNNRPIDMPSL
+571 ETNNRPIDMPNL

-594 KEEMKPQTEEKVVGE
+594 KEEMKPQTEGKMVGE

-639 AKEEPVNHTTLI
+639 AKEEPANHTTLI
-651 LAMLAIGVFSLGAV
+651 LAMLAMGVFSLGAF

>member
-35 DSSLNTDEWEEEKT
+35 DPSLNTDEWEEEKT

-80 KVKNTNKADLIAM
+80 KVKNTNEADLIAM

-327 TSEPSSF
+327 TSEPS
-334 EFPPPPTD
+334 P
-342 EELRLALPETP
+342 
-353 MLLGFNAPATSEPSS
+353 

-489 PSLTPKV
+489 PSLSPKV
-496 PKISAPA
+496 SKISAPA

-549 PITKAQETEL
+549 PITKAQETAL

>member
-1 MGLNRFMRA
+1 
-10 MMVVFITAN
+10 MVVFITAN

-29 AATDSE
+29 ATTDSE

-55 VNTGPRYETAREV
+55 INTGPRYETVREV
-68 SSRDIEELEKSN
+68 SSRDIKELEKSN
-80 KVKNTNKADLIAM
+80 KVKDANKADLIAM
-93 LKAKAEKGPNI
+93 LKAKAEKGPNNNNN
-104 NNNNSEQSENVA
+104 NNNNSEQSGNVA

-121 SGSDRPAIQVERR
+121 SGADRPTLQVERR
-134 HPGLPS
+134 HPGLSS

-164 YPDKPTKA
+164 YPDKTTK
-172 TKKKVA
+172 TNKKKVA
-178 KASVTDTS
+178 KESIVDAS

-244 SAGLID
+244 GAGLID

-256 KNEEVN
+256 KSEEVN

-286 GFNAPATSEPS
+286 GFNASATSEPS
-297 SFEFPPPPTDEELRL
+297 SFEFPPPPTD
-312 ALPET
+312 
-317 PMLLGFNAPA
+317 G
-327 TSEPSSF
+327 
-334 EFPPPPTD
+334 
-342 EELRLALPETP
+342 
-353 MLLGFNAPATSEPSS
+353 
-368 FEFPPPPTEDELEI
+368 ELEI
-382 MRETAPSLDSSFTSG
+382 MRETASSLDSSFTRG

-415 FPPMPTEEELN
+415 FPPIPTEEELN
-426 GRGGIPTSEEFSS
+426 GRGDRPTSEEFSS
-439 LNSGDFTDDENSE
+439 LDSGDFTDDENSE

-474 NAGFLPLNPFTSSPV
+474 NAGFLPLNPFNSSPV
-489 PSLTPKV
+489 PSLSPKV

-503 LITDIT
+503 LVSDIT

-519 PLNVFNKKTT
+519 PLNVFNKKTAT
-529 TKTAPKKITPVN
+529 TTVLKKITPVN
-541 TAPKLAAL
+541 IAPKLATL
-549 PITKAQETEL
+549 PTTKPQETAI
-559 GENKAPFIEKQA
+559 GENQAPFKEKQA
-571 ETNNRPIDMPSL
+571 DTNNQPIDMPSL

-594 KEEMKPQTEEKVVGE
+594 KEEMKPQTEEKMVGE

-619 KRSAGIEEGKL
+619 KRSAGMEEGKL

-639 AKEEPVNHTTLI
+639 VKEEPANHTTLI
-651 LAMLAIGVFSLGAV
+651 LAMLAIGVFSLGAF

>member
-104 NNNNSEQSENVA
+104 NNNNSEQTENAA

-121 SGSDRPAIQVERR
+121 SGADRPAIQVERR

-164 YPDKPTKA
+164 YLDKPTKA
-172 TKKKVA
+172 NKKKVA
-178 KASVTDTS
+178 KELVADAS

-197 DESTPQPLKA
+197 DESSPQPLKA

-262 ASDFPPPPTDE
+262 ASDFP
-273 ELRLALPETPMLL
+273 A
-286 GFNAPATSEPS
+286 
-297 SFEFPPPPTDEELRL
+297 
-312 ALPET
+312 
-317 PMLLGFNAPA
+317 
-327 TSEPSSF
+327 
-334 EFPPPPTD
+334 PPTD

-408 HSQNFSD
+408 HSENFSD
-415 FPPMPTEEELN
+415 FPPIPTEEELN
-426 GRGGIPTSEEFSS
+426 GRGGRPTSEEFSS

-489 PSLTPKV
+489 PSLSPKV
-496 PKISAPA
+496 SKISAPA
-503 LITDIT
+503 LISDIT
-509 KKAPFKNPPQ
+509 KKAPFENPPQ

-529 TKTAPKKITPVN
+529 TKTASKKITPVN
-541 TAPKLAAL
+541 TSPKLAAL
-549 PITKAQETEL
+549 PITKAQETAL
-559 GENKAPFIEKQA
+559 GENKAPFREKQA
-571 ETNNRPIDMPSL
+571 EPNNQPIDMPSL

-594 KEEMKPQTEEKVVGE
+594 KEEMKPPTEEKMVGE
-609 SEPANNVNGK
+609 SESANNVNGK

-639 AKEEPVNHTTLI
+639 AKEEPANHTTLI
-651 LAMLAIGVFSLGAV
+651 LAMLAMGVFSLGAF

>member
-1 MGLNRFMRA
+1 MRA

-104 NNNNSEQSENVA
+104 NNNNSEQSDNVA

-297 SFEFPPPPTDEELRL
+297 SFEFPPPPT
-312 ALPET
+312 
-317 PMLLGFNAPA
+317 
-327 TSEPSSF
+327 
-334 EFPPPPTD
+334 
-342 EELRLALPETP
+342 
-353 MLLGFNAPATSEPSS
+353 
-368 FEFPPPPTEDELEI
+368 EDELEI

-415 FPPMPTEEELN
+415 FPPIPTEEELN

-509 KKAPFKNPPQ
+509 KKAPFKNPTQ

-549 PITKAQETEL
+549 PITKAQETAL

-594 KEEMKPQTEEKVVGE
+594 KEEMKPQTEGKVVGE

>member
-29 AATDSE
+29 AMTDSE

-93 LKAKAEKGPNI
+93 LQAKAEKGPNI
-104 NNNNSEQSENVA
+104 NNNNSEQTENAA

-121 SGSDRPAIQVERR
+121 SGADRPAIQVERR

-164 YPDKPTKA
+164 YLDKPTKA
-172 TKKKVA
+172 NKKKVA
-178 KASVTDTS
+178 KESVADAS

-197 DESTPQPLKA
+197 DESSPQPLKA

-256 KNEEVN
+256 KKEEVN

-297 SFEFPPPPTDEELRL
+297 SFEFPPPPT
-312 ALPET
+312 
-317 PMLLGFNAPA
+317 
-327 TSEPSSF
+327 
-334 EFPPPPTD
+334 
-342 EELRLALPETP
+342 
-353 MLLGFNAPATSEPSS
+353 
-368 FEFPPPPTEDELEI
+368 EDELGI
-382 MRETAPSLDSSFTSG
+382 MRGTAPSLDSSFTSG

-415 FPPMPTEEELN
+415 FPPIPTEEELN
-426 GRGGIPTSEEFSS
+426 GRGGRPTSEEFSS

-489 PSLTPKV
+489 PSLNPKV
-496 PKISAPA
+496 SKISVPA
-503 LITDIT
+503 LISDTT

-519 PLNVFNKKTT
+519 PLNMFNKKTT
-529 TKTAPKKITPVN
+529 TKTASQKITPVN

-549 PITKAQETEL
+549 PITKAQETAL

-571 ETNNRPIDMPSL
+571 ETNNRPIDMPNL

-594 KEEMKPQTEEKVVGE
+594 KEEMKPQTEEKMVGE

-639 AKEEPVNHTTLI
+639 AKEEPANHTTLI
-651 LAMLAIGVFSLGAV
+651 LAMLAMGVFSLGAF

>member
-1 MGLNRFMRA
+1 MRA

-68 SSRDIEELEKSN
+68 SSRDIKELEKSN
-80 KVKNTNKADLIAM
+80 KVRNTNKADLIAM

-104 NNNNSEQSENVA
+104 NNNNSEQTENAA

-121 SGSDRPAIQVERR
+121 SGADRPAIQVERR

-164 YPDKPTKA
+164 YPDKPTKVN
-172 TKKKVA
+172 KKKVA
-178 KASVTDTS
+178 KESVADAS

-197 DESTPQPLKA
+197 DESSPQPLKA

-224 KWVRDK
+224 KWIRDK

-256 KNEEVN
+256 KSEEVN

-273 ELRLALPETPMLL
+273 ELRLALPETPML
-286 GFNAPATSEPS
+286 F
-297 SFEFPPPPTDEELRL
+297 
-312 ALPET
+312 
-317 PMLLGFNAPA
+317 
-327 TSEPSSF
+327 
-334 EFPPPPTD
+334 
-342 EELRLALPETP
+342 
-353 MLLGFNAPATSEPSS
+353 GFNAPATSEPSS

-408 HSQNFSD
+408 HSENFSD
-415 FPPMPTEEELN
+415 FPPIPTEEELN
-426 GRGGIPTSEEFSS
+426 GRGGRPTSEEFSS

-489 PSLTPKV
+489 PSLSPKV
-496 PKISAPA
+496 SKISAPA
-503 LITDIT
+503 LISDIT
-509 KKAPFKNPPQ
+509 KKTPFKNPSQ

-529 TKTAPKKITPVN
+529 TKTVTKKPTPVK
-541 TAPKLAAL
+541 TAPKLAEL
-549 PITKAQETEL
+549 PATKPQETVL
-559 GENKAPFIEKQA
+559 RENKTPFIEKQA
-571 ETNNRPIDMPSL
+571 ETNKQSINMPSL
-583 PVIQKEVTERN
+583 PVIQKEATESD
-594 KEEMKPQTEEKVVGE
+594 KEEMKPQTEEKMVEE
-609 SEPANNVNGK
+609 SESANNANGK
-619 KRSAGIEEGKL
+619 NRSAGIEEGKL

-639 AKEEPVNHTTLI
+639 AKEEPGNHTTLI
-651 LAMLAIGVFSLGAV
+651 LAMLAIGVFSLGAF

-670 LRKNS
+670 LRKNN

>member
-1 MGLNRFMRA
+1 MRA

-68 SSRDIEELEKSN
+68 SSRDIKELEKSN
-80 KVKNTNKADLIAM
+80 KVRNTNKADLIAM
-93 LKAKAEKGPNI
+93 LKEKAEKGPN
-104 NNNNSEQSENVA
+104 NNNNNGEQTGNVA

-121 SGSDRPAIQVERR
+121 SGVDRPTLQVERR
-134 HPGLPS
+134 HPGLSS

-172 TKKKVA
+172 NKRKVA
-178 KASVTDTS
+178 KESVVDAS

-256 KNEEVN
+256 KSEEVN

-286 GFNAPATSEPS
+286 GFNAPTTSEPS

-334 EFPPPPTD
+334 EFPP
-342 EELRLALPETP
+342 
-353 MLLGFNAPATSEPSS
+353 S
-368 FEFPPPPTEDELEI
+368 PTEDELEI

-408 HSQNFSD
+408 HSENFSY
-415 FPPMPTEEELN
+415 FPPIPTEEELN
-426 GRGGIPTSEEFSS
+426 GRGDRPTSEGFSS

-489 PSLTPKV
+489 TSLSPKV
-496 PKISAPA
+496 SKISAPA
-503 LITDIT
+503 LISDIT
-509 KKAPFKNPPQ
+509 KKAPFKNPSQ

-529 TKTAPKKITPVN
+529 TKTVTKKPTPVK
-541 TAPKLAAL
+541 TAPKLAEL
-549 PITKAQETEL
+549 PATKPQETVL
-559 GENKAPFIEKQA
+559 RENKTPFIEKQA
-571 ETNNRPIDMPSL
+571 ETNKQSINMPSL
-583 PVIQKEVTERN
+583 PVIQKEATESD
-594 KEEMKPQTEEKVVGE
+594 KEEMKPQTEEKMLEE
-609 SEPANNVNGK
+609 SESANNANGK
-619 KRSAGIEEGKL
+619 NRSAGIEEGKL

-639 AKEEPVNHTTLI
+639 AKEEPGNHTTLI
-651 LAMLAIGVFSLGAV
+651 LAMLAIGVFSLGV
-665 IKIIQ
+665 FIKIIQ
-670 LRKNS
+670 LRKNN

>member
-1 MGLNRFMRA
+1 MRA
-10 MMVVFITAN
+10 MMVVFITTN

-68 SSRDIEELEKSN
+68 SSRDIKELEKSN
-80 KVKNTNKADLIAM
+80 KVRNTNKADLIAM
-93 LKAKAEKGPNI
+93 LKEKAEKGPN
-104 NNNNSEQSENVA
+104 NNNNNGEQTGNVA

-121 SGSDRPAIQVERR
+121 SGVDRPTLQVERR

-164 YPDKPTKA
+164 YPDKPTKVN
-172 TKKKVA
+172 KKKVA
-178 KASVTDTS
+178 KESVADAS

-197 DESTPQPLKA
+197 DESSPQPLKA

-256 KNEEVN
+256 KSEEVN

-297 SFEFPPPPTDEELRL
+297 SFEFPPPPT
-312 ALPET
+312 
-317 PMLLGFNAPA
+317 
-327 TSEPSSF
+327 
-334 EFPPPPTD
+334 
-342 EELRLALPETP
+342 
-353 MLLGFNAPATSEPSS
+353 
-368 FEFPPPPTEDELEI
+368 EDELEI
-382 MRETAPSLDSSFTSG
+382 IRETASSLDSSFTRG
-397 DLASLRSAINR
+397 DLASLRNAINR

-415 FPPMPTEEELN
+415 FPPIPTEEELN
-426 GRGGIPTSEEFSS
+426 GGGDRPTSEGFSS
-439 LNSGDFTDDENSE
+439 MNSGDFTDDENSE

-474 NAGFLPLNPFTSSPV
+474 NAGFLPLNPFISSPV

-503 LITDIT
+503 LISDIT
-509 KKAPFKNPPQ
+509 KKAPFKNPSQ

-529 TKTAPKKITPVN
+529 TKTVTKKPTPVK
-541 TAPKLAAL
+541 TAPKLAEL
-549 PITKAQETEL
+549 PATKPQETVL
-559 GENKAPFIEKQA
+559 RENKTPFIEKQA
-571 ETNNRPIDMPSL
+571 ETNKQSINMPSL
-583 PVIQKEVTERN
+583 PVIQKEATESD
-594 KEEMKPQTEEKVVGE
+594 KEEMKPQTEEKMVEE
-609 SEPANNVNGK
+609 SESANNANGK
-619 KRSAGIEEGKL
+619 NRSAGIEEGKL

-639 AKEEPVNHTTLI
+639 AKEEPGNHTTLI
-651 LAMLAIGVFSLGAV
+651 LAMLAIGVFSLGAF

-670 LRKNS
+670 LRKNN

>member
-68 SSRDIEELEKSN
+68 SSRDIKELEKSN
-80 KVKNTNKADLIAM
+80 KVRNTNKADLIAM

-104 NNNNSEQSENVA
+104 NNNNSEQTENAA

-121 SGSDRPAIQVERR
+121 SGADRPAIQVERR

-164 YPDKPTKA
+164 YPDKPTKVN
-172 TKKKVA
+172 KKKVA
-178 KASVTDTS
+178 KESVADAS

-197 DESTPQPLKA
+197 DESSPQPLKA

-256 KNEEVN
+256 KSEEVN

-273 ELRLALPETPMLL
+273 ELKLALPETPMLL
-286 GFNAPATSEPS
+286 GFNAPT
-297 SFEFPPPPTDEELRL
+297 
-312 ALPET
+312 
-317 PMLLGFNAPA
+317 

-382 MRETAPSLDSSFTSG
+382 IRETASSLDSSFTRG
-397 DLASLRSAINR
+397 DLASLRNAINR

-415 FPPMPTEEELN
+415 FPPIPTEEELN
-426 GRGGIPTSEEFSS
+426 GRGGRPTSEEFSS

-489 PSLTPKV
+489 PSLSPKV
-496 PKISAPA
+496 SKISAPA
-503 LITDIT
+503 LISDIT
-509 KKAPFKNPPQ
+509 KKTPFKNPSQ

-529 TKTAPKKITPVN
+529 TKTVTKKPTPVK
-541 TAPKLAAL
+541 TAPKLAEL
-549 PITKAQETEL
+549 PATKPQETVL
-559 GENKAPFIEKQA
+559 RENKTPFIEKQA
-571 ETNNRPIDMPSL
+571 ETNKQSINMPSL
-583 PVIQKEVTERN
+583 PVIQKEATESD
-594 KEEMKPQTEEKVVGE
+594 KEEMKPQTEEKMVEE
-609 SEPANNVNGK
+609 SESANNANGK
-619 KRSAGIEEGKL
+619 NRSAGIEEGKL

-639 AKEEPVNHTTLI
+639 AKEEPGNHTTLI
-651 LAMLAIGVFSLGAV
+651 LAMLAIGVFSLGAF

-670 LRKNS
+670 LRKNN

>member
-68 SSRDIEELEKSN
+68 SSRDIKELEKSN
-80 KVKNTNKADLIAM
+80 KVRNTNKADLIAM
-93 LKAKAEKGPNI
+93 LKEKAEKGPN
-104 NNNNSEQSENVA
+104 NNNNNGEQTGNVA

-121 SGSDRPAIQVERR
+121 SGVDRPTLQVERR
-134 HPGLPS
+134 HPGLSS

-172 TKKKVA
+172 NKRKVA
-178 KASVTDTS
+178 KESVVDAS

-256 KNEEVN
+256 KSEEVN

-286 GFNAPATSEPS
+286 GFNAPT
-297 SFEFPPPPTDEELRL
+297 
-312 ALPET
+312 
-317 PMLLGFNAPA
+317 

-408 HSQNFSD
+408 HSENFSY
-415 FPPMPTEEELN
+415 FPPIPTEEELN
-426 GRGGIPTSEEFSS
+426 GRGDRPTSEGFSS

-489 PSLTPKV
+489 TSLSPKV
-496 PKISAPA
+496 SKISAPA
-503 LITDIT
+503 LISDIT
-509 KKAPFKNPPQ
+509 KKAPFKNPSQ

-529 TKTAPKKITPVN
+529 TKTVTKKPTPVK
-541 TAPKLAAL
+541 TAPKLAEL
-549 PITKAQETEL
+549 PATKPQETVL
-559 GENKAPFIEKQA
+559 RENKTPFIEKQA
-571 ETNNRPIDMPSL
+571 ETNKQSINMLSL
-583 PVIQKEVTERN
+583 PVIQKEATESD
-594 KEEMKPQTEEKVVGE
+594 KEEMKPQTEEKMLEE
-609 SEPANNVNGK
+609 SESANNANGK
-619 KRSAGIEEGKL
+619 NRSAGIEEGKL

-639 AKEEPVNHTTLI
+639 AKEEPGNHTTLI
-651 LAMLAIGVFSLGAV
+651 LAMLAIGVFSLGV
-665 IKIIQ
+665 FIKIIQ
-670 LRKNS
+670 LRKNN

>member
-1 MGLNRFMRA
+1 MRA

-68 SSRDIEELEKSN
+68 SSRDIKELEKSN
-80 KVKNTNKADLIAM
+80 KVRNTNKADLIAM
-93 LKAKAEKGPNI
+93 LKEKAEKGPNI
-104 NNNNSEQSENVA
+104 NNNNSEQTENAA

-121 SGSDRPAIQVERR
+121 SGADRPAIQVERR

-164 YPDKPTKA
+164 YPDKPTKVN
-172 TKKKVA
+172 KKKVA
-178 KASVTDTS
+178 KESVADAS

-197 DESTPQPLKA
+197 DESSPQPLKA

-256 KNEEVN
+256 KSEEVN

-334 EFPPPPTD
+334 EFPPPPT
-342 EELRLALPETP
+342 
-353 MLLGFNAPATSEPSS
+353 
-368 FEFPPPPTEDELEI
+368 EDELEI
-382 MRETAPSLDSSFTSG
+382 IRETASSLDSSFTRG
-397 DLASLRSAINR
+397 DLASLRNAINR

-415 FPPMPTEEELN
+415 FPPIPTEEELN
-426 GRGGIPTSEEFSS
+426 GRGGRPTSEEFSS

-474 NAGFLPLNPFTSSPV
+474 NAGFLPLNPFASSPV
-489 PSLTPKV
+489 PSLSPKV
-496 PKISAPA
+496 SKISAPA
-503 LITDIT
+503 LISDIT
-509 KKAPFKNPPQ
+509 KKTPFKNPSQ

-529 TKTAPKKITPVN
+529 TKTVTKKPTPVK
-541 TAPKLAAL
+541 TAPKLAEL
-549 PITKAQETEL
+549 PATKPQETVL
-559 GENKAPFIEKQA
+559 RENKTPFIEKQA
-571 ETNNRPIDMPSL
+571 ETNKQSINMPSL
-583 PVIQKEVTERN
+583 PVIQKEATESD
-594 KEEMKPQTEEKVVGE
+594 KEEMKPQTEEKMVEE
-609 SEPANNVNGK
+609 SESANNANGK
-619 KRSAGIEEGKL
+619 NRSAGIEEGKL

-639 AKEEPVNHTTLI
+639 AKEEPGNHTTLI
-651 LAMLAIGVFSLGAV
+651 LAMLAIGVFSLGAF

-670 LRKNS
+670 LRKNN

>member
-68 SSRDIEELEKSN
+68 SSRDIKELEKSN
-80 KVKNTNKADLIAM
+80 KVRNTNKADLIAM

-104 NNNNSEQSENVA
+104 NNNNSEQTENAA

-121 SGSDRPAIQVERR
+121 SGADRPAIQVERR

-164 YPDKPTKA
+164 YPDKPTKVN
-172 TKKKVA
+172 KKKVA
-178 KASVTDTS
+178 KESVADAS

-197 DESTPQPLKA
+197 DESSPQPLKA

-256 KNEEVN
+256 KSEEVN

-286 GFNAPATSEPS
+286 GFNAPT
-297 SFEFPPPPTDEELRL
+297 
-312 ALPET
+312 
-317 PMLLGFNAPA
+317 

-382 MRETAPSLDSSFTSG
+382 IRETASSLDSSFTRG
-397 DLASLRSAINR
+397 DLASLRNAINR

-415 FPPMPTEEELN
+415 FPPIPTEEELN
-426 GRGGIPTSEEFSS
+426 GRGGRPTSEEFSS

-474 NAGFLPLNPFTSSPV
+474 NVGFLPLNPFTSSPV
-489 PSLTPKV
+489 PSLSPKV
-496 PKISAPA
+496 SKISAPA
-503 LITDIT
+503 LISDIT
-509 KKAPFKNPPQ
+509 KKTPFKNPSQ

-529 TKTAPKKITPVN
+529 TKTVTKKPTPVK
-541 TAPKLAAL
+541 TAPKLAEL
-549 PITKAQETEL
+549 PATKPQETVL
-559 GENKAPFIEKQA
+559 RENKTPFIEKQA
-571 ETNNRPIDMPSL
+571 ETNKQSINMPSL
-583 PVIQKEVTERN
+583 PVIQKEATESD
-594 KEEMKPQTEEKVVGE
+594 KEEMKPQTEEKMVEE
-609 SEPANNVNGK
+609 SESANNANGK
-619 KRSAGIEEGKL
+619 NRSAGIEEGKL

-639 AKEEPVNHTTLI
+639 AKEEPGNHTTLI
-651 LAMLAIGVFSLGAV
+651 LAMLAIGVFSLGAF

-670 LRKNS
+670 LRKNN